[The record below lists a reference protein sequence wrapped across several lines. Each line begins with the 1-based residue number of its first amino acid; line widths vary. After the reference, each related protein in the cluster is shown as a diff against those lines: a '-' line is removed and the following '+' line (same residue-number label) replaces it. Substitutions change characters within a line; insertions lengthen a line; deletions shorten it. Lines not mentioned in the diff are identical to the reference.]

1 MNWLNTPLLF
11 KTILD
16 LGVLFVTVLLMIT
29 VGLELEGRHFREVG
43 QRKWTVGLLLGGQV
57 VLLPLLGIAV
67 AQALDLPRH
76 LSAGILLVAACPV
89 GDIANFYTLIARG
102 NAALSLVLNTLSCL
116 FCAATM
122 SVVFAA
128 YDRLF
133 PQHFVLTVPTTQL
146 VVRLVLM
153 LLIPAIAGMAVRRF
167 RPDFAIKCARTLR
180 NLSFAGVG
188 FLLMFVLVSRREQMI
203 ADWQPAVVAAN
214 SFIISALVVG
224 LVFARMLRLGASDSF
239 TTGVLFAVRNVGLA
253 TAIAITLLGHLE
265 YAVFAAV
272 YFATEVPLLF
282 GAVALYRRWWA
293 HASDPAK
300 APAAPELYP

>member
-29 VGLELEGRHFREVG
+29 VGMELEGRHFREVG

-67 AQALDLPRH
+67 AQALDLPPH

-133 PQHFVLTVPTTQL
+133 PQHFLTVPTTQL

-167 RPDFAIKCARTLR
+167 RPDFAIKYARRLR
-180 NLSFAGVG
+180 NLSLAGVG
-188 FLLMFVLVSRREQMI
+188 FLLVFVLVSRREQMT
-203 ADWQPAVVAAN
+203 ADWQLAVLAAN
-214 SFIISALVVG
+214 AFIIPALAVG
-224 LVFARMLRLGASDSF
+224 LVFARVLRLGSSDSF
-239 TTGVLFAVRNVGLA
+239 TTGVSFAVRNVGLA
-253 TAIAITLLGHLE
+253 TAIAITLLGRLE

-293 HASDPAK
+293 RASDEAK
-300 APAAPELYP
+300 APALSESRP